1 MIDFSEVTNWPEY
14 TQLLISLVAMTPPS
28 ILIPFFLSLVGKRS
42 PAEQKQVALF
52 SAIGFCLVSIIFVFL
67 GDTIL
72 HAFSITID
80 TFRIAG
86 GILLA
91 MISFAL
97 LNSNAEET
105 TVEAD
110 TASSALSLSLVP
122 MTIPMLS
129 GPGAIS
135 TVVIFSTFHEGLSH
149 KILVSM
155 VILTVSIFVYL
166 MFNTSLR
173 IGRFFTPTAALA
185 FNRIMGLIIMAM
197 AIEFV
202 LHGLAGH
209 FPDLNVVLH

>member
-1 MIDFSEVTNWPEY
+1 MLDWSELTNWPEY
-14 TQLLISLVAMTPPS
+14 TQLLISLFAMTPPS
-28 ILIPFFLSLVGKRS
+28 ILIPFFLSLVGKRT

-52 SAIGFCLVSIIFVFL
+52 SAIGFCITSIIFVFL
-67 GDTIL
+67 GDAIL
-72 HAFSITID
+72 RAFSITVD

-91 MISFAL
+91 MIAFAL
-97 LNSNAEET
+97 LNSKAEET
-105 TVEAD
+105 SVEAD

-135 TVVIFSTFHEGLSH
+135 TVVIFSTLHEGITH
-149 KILVSM
+149 KILLSA
-155 VILTVSIFVYL
+155 VIVTVSVFVYV

-173 IGRFFTPTAALA
+173 IGRFFTSTAALA

-197 AIEFV
+197 SIEFV

-209 FPDLNVVLH
+209 FPDLNINLH